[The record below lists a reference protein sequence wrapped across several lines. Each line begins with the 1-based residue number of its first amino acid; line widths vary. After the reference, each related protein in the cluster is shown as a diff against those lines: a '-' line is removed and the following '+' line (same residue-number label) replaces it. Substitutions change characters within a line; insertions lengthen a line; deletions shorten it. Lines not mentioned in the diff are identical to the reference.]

1 METVTSEQIKI
12 LVVVPVYNHGD
23 TLRKVV
29 TDILAIHPD
38 VLVVD
43 DGSIDGG
50 VETISDLQVHVRTH
64 EKNRGKGVAI
74 RTAAES
80 ARSLG
85 ATHIITIDADG
96 QHDPR
101 DLPVFFAAITS
112 SPLAVIVGS
121 RNFETL
127 NVPASSRFG
136 RRFSN
141 FWLRVQTGQKLQDAQ
156 SGFRAYPTALFSHL
170 RFTEDRYSFEIEVL
184 VRSAWAGIELLDVPI
199 DVYYPPPAQRISH
212 FSSFKDNL
220 KISWLNTRLTIRSMF
235 PWPHRRIVERGSGLA
250 SISVIRPIRSLKILL
265 RVEVTP
271 AGLAKAGFLGVFL
284 GTLPLIGIHTV
295 AVLFVAGYLAWN
307 RVTAV
312 AASQLCMPPFVPALC
327 IEVGHYIRHGRFLT
341 EFNLQT
347 LGYQGLERI
356 WEWILGSL
364 VLAPVLASLVAVV
377 IFGMSWII
385 SKQMRIFL
393 NSHD

>member
-1 METVTSEQIKI
+1 MTSEQIKI

-29 TDILAIHPD
+29 TDTLAIHPE

-50 VETISDLQVHVRTH
+50 VETISELPVHVRTH

-74 RTAAES
+74 RTAAE
-80 ARSLG
+80 AAQSLG
-85 ATHIITIDADG
+85 ATHIVTIDADG

-101 DLPVFFAAITS
+101 DLPAFFAAISS

-136 RRFSN
+136 RSFSN

-170 RFTEDRYSFEIEVL
+170 RFTEDRYSFEVEVL
-184 VRSAWAGIELLDVPI
+184 VRSAWAGLELLDVPI
-199 DVYYPPPAQRISH
+199 SVYYPPPDERVSH
-212 FSSFKDNL
+212 FRSFDDNVR
-220 KISWLNTRLTIRSMF
+220 ISWLNTRLTIRSMF
-235 PWPHRRIVERGSGLA
+235 PWPHRRIVEQGPGVT

-265 RVEVTP
+265 REEATP

-307 RVTAV
+307 RVAAV

-327 IEVGHYIRHGRFLT
+327 IEVGHYMRHGRFLT

-364 VLAPVLASLVAVV
+364 VLAPMLACLVAAV
-377 IFGMSWII
+377 IFGVSWII
-385 SKQMRIFL
+385 SKQMRFL
-393 NSHD
+393 KNSHD